1 MALEESF
8 DAGTLPGLRQ
18 AVLTEAVA
26 AGLAGERADDV
37 VLAVHEL
44 AANAV
49 RHGGGSG
56 RLWMLSTRAGLRC
69 QVSDDG
75 PGSGHADAA
84 GRPWP
89 VQHGHG
95 LWLVTSLADQ
105 VSIAPGPAGSAVTI
119 TFGVPE
125 AGRGQSEFLAARSDG
140 LDWRQRRLEH

>member
-18 AVLTEAVA
+18 LVLAEVFA
-26 AGLAGERADDV
+26 AGLTGDRASDV

-56 RLWMLSTRAGLRC
+56 RLRMLSAGGALRC

-75 PGSGHADAA
+75 PGGRPASAAA

-105 VSIAPGPAGSAVTI
+105 VSIVPGAAGSAVTI
-119 TFGVPE
+119 VFTLPE
-125 AGRGQSEFLAARSDG
+125 ADRSRDGFLPARA
-140 LDWRQRRLEH
+140 DWVEPEVTKP